1 MQQNPAQRAS
11 NARAADISAKAAE
24 APSWIKEQNM
34 CPNFT
39 FTVRG
44 LASFS
49 LPAYSV
55 FACIGLFFMMLF
67 LYAKTQQLGISFLRL
82 LLLVGAMAA
91 GVGIGSKALFT
102 LTQIPEFLKE
112 PTLRN
117 LGEIIWMSGF
127 VFYGGLFGA
136 ILAVKLYA
144 KVFRLSRQSFLD
156 QITPA
161 FPLFHFWG
169 RIGCFF
175 AGCCYGKPA
184 GWGIPMQQTPD
195 VPRIP
200 IQLIE
205 AGCLLVI
212 FAGLLLLQRRRAHA
226 PALRIYLLSYAVCR
240 FTLEFFRGDELR
252 GIWLGLSTSQLIS
265 LAIILYFTLSAL
277 LASMNH
283 HIHHTENWRKKSN
296 EKENSNSFM
305 RGMSGDA
312 SGVPEGVRTGENVGE

>member
-1 MQQNPAQRAS
+1 
-11 NARAADISAKAAE
+11 
-24 APSWIKEQNM
+24 M

-39 FTVRG
+39 FTIHG

-55 FACIGLFFMMLF
+55 FACIGLLFMMLF
-67 LYAKTQQLGISFLRL
+67 LYAKTQQIGVSFLRF

-91 GVGIGSKALFT
+91 GVGIGSKVLFA

-117 LGEIIWMSGF
+117 LGEIIWTSGF

-144 KVFRLSRQSFLD
+144 KVFRLNGQTFLD
-156 QITPA
+156 QIAPA
-161 FPLFHFWG
+161 FLLFHFWG

-184 GWGIPMQQTPD
+184 DWGIAMQQTPD

-205 AGCLLVI
+205 TGCLLVI
-212 FAGLLLLQRRRAHA
+212 FTGLLLLQRRRSHA
-226 PALRIYLLSYAVCR
+226 PDLSHFLCSLPVCAGIFPWGRIARHLAGPLYIAVDFTGNYPVFCVSRFAYRHESSYPSHR
-240 FTLEFFRGDELR
+240 KLE
-252 GIWLGLSTSQLIS
+252 
-265 LAIILYFTLSAL
+265 
-277 LASMNH
+277 
-283 HIHHTENWRKKSN
+283 EN
-296 EKENSNSFM
+296 EQ
-305 RGMSGDA
+305 
-312 SGVPEGVRTGENVGE
+312 